1 MSTWWNRFVPKRL
14 GNRLFLAFLLL
25 ILLPLLSFQIYQY
38 SRIESLLR
46 REMNEKSLQQA
57 EYMKNML
64 LDLRLNVFEMYVQM
78 ERSPTIQEVI
88 RSPETMDDLTRAGN
102 IQGWLEG
109 RSKVIDYTRFVRVVI
124 ADDHGNVYK
133 WNTGAEVDAQKFV
146 QEEGFALL
154 NESQSTWVHPNGKTM
169 YSILRTSIDNK
180 PIGWLKQEI
189 DVEALLYEK
198 SRGLLVQQ
206 LYYLMDKQGE
216 IVATTGR
223 LSALPEETGFVT
235 HRLELPGTEL
245 ELISKL
251 PLDQYFGDLESL
263 KHQALFT
270 IAMLAVVFGV
280 ITYLT
285 ASAITRPL
293 NLLQRRMSEV
303 VSKQFNT
310 HVPAAQYQGELR
322 ELADSFN
329 GMVKDLQKAVQQL
342 KLEER
347 QREAIRFQMLV
358 QQMNPH
364 FLLNTLNTIKWN
376 VTSKN
381 DMETA
386 EICIALGRLLEAS
399 LSDDADLIFLKNEL
413 ELLQAYAYIQNFR
426 YDQRFKF
433 TIEHEEELV
442 HTLVPKLSLQ
452 PLAENCIVHG
462 LQFMKTGGEI
472 TIRIY
477 RNCATLVMDVEDNGI
492 GLEASGKLPRLSK
505 RKGIGVAN
513 LRERLQLLYRGS
525 ASLEMIPLEQG
536 TRIRIRMPFL
546 YSKPYSEG

>member
-46 REMNEKSLQQA
+46 WEMNVKSLQQA
-57 EYMKNML
+57 EFMKKTL
-64 LDLRLNVFEMYVQM
+64 LDLRLNVYEIYVQM
-78 ERSPTIQEVI
+78 ERSPAIHEVFQ
-88 RSPETMDDLTRAGN
+88 SPETMDALTRAGN

-109 RSKVIDYTRFVRVVI
+109 RSKVYDHIQFVRVVI
-124 ADDHGNVYK
+124 ADDRGNVYK

-146 QEEGFALL
+146 QEEGFAHLT
-154 NESQSTWVHPNGKTM
+154 ESQSTWWHPSGKTM
-169 YSILRTSIDNK
+169 YSVLRTSIDNK

-189 DVEALLYEK
+189 DFEALLYDI
-198 SRGLLVQQ
+198 SRGLLLQQ
-206 LYYLMDKQGE
+206 LYYLMDEQRV

-223 LSALPEETGFVT
+223 LSALPEEAGFVT

-263 KHQALFT
+263 KHQALLT
-270 IAMLAVVFGV
+270 IALLAVVFGV
-280 ITYLT
+280 ITYVT

-310 HVPAAQYQGELR
+310 HVPVAQYRGELR
-322 ELADSFN
+322 DLADSFN

-347 QREAIRFQMLV
+347 QREAIRFQMLM

-386 EICIALGRLLEAS
+386 EICVALGRLLEAS
-399 LSDDADLIFLKNEL
+399 LNDDADLIFLKNEL
-413 ELLQAYAYIQNFR
+413 ELLQAYAHIQNFR

-433 TIEHEEELV
+433 TIEHEEALV

-452 PLAENCIVHG
+452 PLVENCIVHG

-477 RNCATLVMDVEDNGI
+477 RNGVTLVIDVEDNGI
-492 GLEASGKLPRLSK
+492 GMEASSQLPRLSK

-513 LRERLQLLYRGS
+513 LRERLQLLYRES
-525 ASLEMIPLEQG
+525 ASLEMILLEQG
-536 TRIRIRMPFL
+536 TRVRIRMPFL
-546 YSKPYSEG
+546 YSKPYSEV